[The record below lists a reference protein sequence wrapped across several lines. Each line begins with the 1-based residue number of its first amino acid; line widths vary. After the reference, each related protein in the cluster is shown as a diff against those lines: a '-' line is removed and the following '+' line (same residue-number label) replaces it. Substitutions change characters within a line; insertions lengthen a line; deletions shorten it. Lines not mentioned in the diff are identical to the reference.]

1 MGARG
6 SGGHFAR
13 RRFGLRTSLA
23 GRLLAGGIVFT
34 ALLIAGVS
42 GFLLVSRSQQTNAGA
57 LSNADNRAGV
67 ASQLISRVIQ
77 PQAQYAATNTAS
89 LTSMQLALSSASQAT
104 LVAAE
109 FTDRRVVDVQ
119 GLDVV
124 ILSASGAV
132 LYTSECDTTTA
143 AGATTHPTSAVC
155 EQNAGGHVTSN
166 LGSVR
171 AALQI
176 AALTACQQSRTVI
189 AASPAIAA
197 HCPSGVEGVELLGGG
212 VPALDVAVPVYN
224 VQAGT
229 YAPLGV
235 VVYSAPLQVQFERFG
250 PVIGYTPVFIGAGAG
265 SSVVRYAGSEYTP
278 DSAAVPSGVA
288 QQLASHPHPASN
300 SIAAHAIYTV
310 PGVGAV
316 AGSFEPLTAPGGTT
330 VAGYIGVEVPVALF
344 AAATAQDEGTIA
356 EIAVTALIVVSVL
369 VLLFVDRFVRRPVSR
384 LERGVERIA
393 AGDYTTDIAVTSRDE
408 LGRLAAGVNSMRE
421 QIAGYIR
428 HIDGSVGRLQD
439 VSRALTMTTG
449 GIEQLQDAVL
459 GAADAIA
466 GGSASATMYTK
477 RGTEILRMRSRG
489 PVIPDMVD
497 TMSVDE
503 LAAGR
508 SVRLDAGGRPAIA
521 VPMLYQESLTGVLL
535 VASDRPVAESDERA
549 LTTLAN
555 NAAVAI
561 ENTRTLEQER
571 EAVRRLSEL
580 NQLKSDFLD
589 TAQHEL
595 RTPVL
600 AIQGQIELLNVA
612 WHKWDDATRLDI
624 VRDIDISVKLL
635 GETVENV
642 VDFALVNSDT
652 IDVRM
657 APVEIDGAIRDA
669 ANDVRRHFKDALPVE
684 LVIDVRGKPV
694 VNADPF
700 RLRQVLRALI
710 DNAVKF
716 TPEGGHVKV
725 TARPEKGA
733 GACRIEVIDNGIG
746 ISAEAIPRLFDRFY
760 QEDNSRTRRHG
771 GMGMGLALV
780 RRLCDAHG
788 ATVKAHS
795 DESGGSTFTILWPL
809 ADVSADPEPAD
820 LMFEAVSVTNT

>member
-1 MGARG
+1 MRARG
-6 SGGHFAR
+6 SGGSLIA

-23 GRLLAGGIVFT
+23 GRLLAGGIIFT

-42 GFLLVSRSQQTNAGA
+42 GFLLVSRAQQTNAGA

-67 ASQLISRVIQ
+67 AGQLIARVIQ

-89 LTSMQLALSSASQAT
+89 LTSMQLALSGKVPAT

-109 FTDRRVVDVQ
+109 FTEKRVVDVP

-124 ILSASGAV
+124 IFDSHGDV
-132 LYTSECDTTTA
+132 LYTSECDTTSPGGA
-143 AGATTHPTSAVC
+143 ATHPTTTACEATSA
-155 EQNAGGHVTSN
+155 GHVSAG
-166 LGSVR
+166 LVSVR
-171 AALQI
+171 DALQV
-176 AALTACQQSRTVI
+176 ASTPACQQS
-189 AASPAIAA
+189 SNAIAA
-197 HCPSGVEGVELLGGG
+197 NPTSAAHCASGVEGVELLSDGL
-212 VPALDVAVPVYN
+212 PALDVAVPVYN

-235 VVYSAPLQVQFERFG
+235 IVYSAPLQAQFARFG
-250 PVIGYTPVFIGAGAG
+250 PVIGYTPVFLSATTGAKVIRFTG
-265 SSVVRYAGSEYTP
+265 SADTP
-278 DSAAVPSGVA
+278 QQSGLPSAIA
-288 QQLASHPHPASN
+288 QQLAAHPATST
-300 SIAAHAIYTV
+300 SSVAAHAIYTV
-310 PGVGAV
+310 PGIGAV
-316 AGSFEPLTAPGGTT
+316 AGSFVTLAAPGGSL
-330 VAGYIGVEVPVALF
+330 AGYLGVEVPVSLF
-344 AAATAQDEGTIA
+344 AAGTAQDEGTIA
-356 EIAVTALIVVSVL
+356 EIAFTALVIVCVL
-369 VLLFVDRFVRRPVSR
+369 VLLFVDRFVRRPVAR
-384 LERGVERIA
+384 LERGVARIA
-393 AGDYTTDIAVTSRDE
+393 AGDYTTDIPVTSRDE
-408 LGRLAAGVNSMRE
+408 LGRLAAGVNSMRG
-421 QIAGYIR
+421 QIAGYIE
-428 HIDGSVGRLQD
+428 HIDASVGRLQD
-439 VSRALTMTTG
+439 VSRALTTTTG
-449 GIEQLQDAVL
+449 GFEQLQDAVL

-466 GGSASATMYTK
+466 GGSASATIYTK

-489 PVIPDMVD
+489 PEIPDLVD
-497 TMSVDE
+497 VMSVEE
-503 LAAGR
+503 LSAGH
-508 SVRLDAGGRPAIA
+508 SVRLQAGDRPAIA
-521 VPMLYQESLTGVLL
+521 VPMLFQEVLTGVLL

-549 LTTLAN
+549 LITLAN

-571 EAVRRLSEL
+571 EAVRRLKEL

-612 WHKWDDATRLDI
+612 WDKWDDATRLDI

-657 APVEIDGAIRDA
+657 APVEVEGAIRDA

-684 LVIDVRGKPV
+684 LVIDVRGTPT

-725 TARPEKGA
+725 TARREKGT
-733 GACRIEVIDNGIG
+733 GACRIEVIDDGIG

-780 RRLCDAHG
+780 RRLCDAHT

-795 DESGGSTFTILWPL
+795 DESGGSRFTILWPL
-809 ADVSADPEPAD
+809 ADLQPEPEVTD
-820 LMFEAVSVTNT
+820 LVFEPVATTG

>member
-6 SGGHFAR
+6 SGGHFVR

-42 GFLLVSRSQQTNAGA
+42 GFLLVSRSEQTNAGA

-89 LTSMQLALSSASQAT
+89 LTSMQLALSSSSQAT

-124 ILSASGAV
+124 ILSTKGSV
-132 LYTSECDTTTA
+132 LYTSECDTATP
-143 AGATTHPTSAVC
+143 AGATTHPATAVC
-155 EQNAGGHVTSN
+155 EQNSGGHVTSS

-171 AALQI
+171 SALQI
-176 AALTACQQSRTVI
+176 AALPACQQSRTVI
-189 AASPAIAA
+189 AASPATAA
-197 HCPSGVEGVELLGGG
+197 HCPSGVEGVELLSGG

-250 PVIGYTPVFIGAGAG
+250 PVVGYTPVFIGAGAG
-265 SSVVRYAGSEYTP
+265 SSVVRYTGSGYTP

-288 QQLASHPHPASN
+288 QQLADHTHPASN

-421 QIAGYIR
+421 QIAGYIK

-489 PVIPDMVD
+489 PEIPDMVD
-497 TMSVDE
+497 AMSVDE
-503 LAAGR
+503 LAAGH

-657 APVEIDGAIRDA
+657 ARVEIDGAIRDA

-733 GACRIEVIDNGIG
+733 GACRIEVIDDGIG

-780 RRLCDAHG
+780 RRLCDAHA

-795 DESGGSTFTILWPL
+795 DESGGSQFTILWPL
-809 ADVSADPEPAD
+809 ADITADPEPAD
-820 LMFEAVSVTNT
+820 LMFEAVSATNT

>member
-1 MGARG
+1 MSARG
-6 SGGHFAR
+6 SGGHFVR
-13 RRFGLRTSLA
+13 RRYGLRTSLA

-67 ASQLISRVIQ
+67 AGQLISRVIQ

-89 LTSMQLALSSASQAT
+89 LTSMQLALSSSTPAT
-104 LVAAE
+104 QVAAE
-109 FTDRRVVDVQ
+109 FTDRRAVDVQ

-124 ILSASGAV
+124 ILTTSGTV
-132 LYTSECDTTTA
+132 VYTSECDTTNTA
-143 AGATTHPTSAVC
+143 GTTTHPTTAVC
-155 EQNAGGHVTSN
+155 EDAPGGHVTSG

-176 AALTACQQSRTVI
+176 AALPACQQARTII
-189 AASPAIAA
+189 AATPATAA
-197 HCPSGVEGVELLGGG
+197 RCPSGVEGVEFPSGGL
-212 VPALDVAVPVYN
+212 PALDVAVPVYN
-224 VQAGT
+224 VEAGT

-235 VVYSAPLQVQFERFG
+235 VVYSAPLQEQFERFG

-265 SSVVRYAGSEYTP
+265 VSVIRYTGSSYTP
-278 DSAAVPSGVA
+278 DTAPVPAAVA
-288 QQLASHPHPASN
+288 QQLSDTTHAAAS

-310 PGVGAV
+310 PGIGAV

-356 EIAVTALIVVSVL
+356 EIAITALILVSVL

-421 QIAGYIR
+421 QIAGYIK

-477 RGTEILRMRSRG
+477 RGSEILRMRSRG
-489 PVIPDMVD
+489 PEIPDMVD
-497 TMSVDE
+497 AMSVDE

-657 APVEIDGAIRDA
+657 APVGIESAIRDA

-694 VNADPF
+694 VSADPF

-725 TARPEKGA
+725 TARPEKGM
-733 GACRIEVIDNGIG
+733 GACRIEVIDDGIG

-780 RRLCDAHG
+780 RRLCDAHA
-788 ATVKAHS
+788 ATVRAHS
-795 DESGGSTFTILWPL
+795 DEKGGSTFTILWPL
-809 ADVSADPEPAD
+809 ADVAPEVEPAD
-820 LMFEAVSVTNT
+820 LTFEAVPTTST